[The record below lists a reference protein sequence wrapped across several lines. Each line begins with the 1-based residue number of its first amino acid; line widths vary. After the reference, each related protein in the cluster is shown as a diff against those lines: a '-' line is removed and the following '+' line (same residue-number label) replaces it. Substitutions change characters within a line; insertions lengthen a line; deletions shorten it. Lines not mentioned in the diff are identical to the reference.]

1 MRFRSSSRKP
11 VPHRDT
17 FHPLPR
23 REKSH
28 IDTGLSDLR
37 IPRPQNCPA

>member
-1 MRFRSSSRKP
+1 MSYENSPLPETGSSRKP

-17 FHPLPR
+17 FHPLLR

-28 IDTGLSDLR
+28 IDTNL
-37 IPRPQNCPA
+37 